1 MRWQGKIFVGEKNCT
16 NSSVSHQ
23 LGWTISSAL
32 SLLHVVMKA
41 LFLRNISRHVCI
53 SSSAEINVKNYLK
66 LAKILLQVSHN
77 RFIIPPLLFD
87 VYRHIHGW
95 SLETWKLCGMRIYV
109 RGFPCNLPER
119 ETKWKAIFILLFF
132 LFVHASFLWFSLK
145 MKLFFRRI

>member
-1 MRWQGKIFVGEKNCT
+1 MTNEMTRKNFCWRKK
-16 NSSVSHQ
+16 
-23 LGWTISSAL
+23 LYKFISFAPTGMNNKFC
-32 SLLHVVMKA
+32 SLTLACCHEGS
-41 LFLRNISRHVCI
+41 FLRNISRHVCI
-53 SSSAEINVKNYLK
+53 SSSAE
-66 LAKILLQVSHN
+66 ILLQVSHN